1 MDETALPD
9 VAHMYDVTL
18 KLVLA
23 DSPVLVTEILGA
35 AAIEDWLNVELPSV
49 QNPRVDLLGRTTDGG
64 LVHIEIQG
72 TNDDRMALRMAQYGL
87 QIYDRL
93 GRFPQ
98 QVVLYFG
105 DEPVRMAQQLTLEGL
120 SFRYKLISVRDLDG
134 DRLIEGGGIG
144 DNIIGTLA
152 RLNNRGVAVRRVLN
166 RIVNLTGEARIQ
178 ALGQL
183 MILAGLRKQLAEL
196 IVAETNKMPILNDI
210 LDHPVLGRE
219 FKRGELTVLRRQIEK
234 RFGSIPAT
242 VENRLATMSTS
253 EIEDLSVRLLDASS
267 LEQLMGNQPS

>member
-1 MDETALPD
+1 M
-9 VAHMYDVTL
+9 AHLYDVTL
-18 KLVLA
+18 KMVLT
-23 DSPVLVTEILGA
+23 DSPALFAEILGA
-35 AAIEDWLNVELPSV
+35 AAIEAWLNVELPSV
-49 QNPRVDLLGRTTDGG
+49 QNPRVDLLGTTTGG
-64 LVHIEIQG
+64 GVVHIEIQS

-93 GRFPQ
+93 GQFPQ

-120 SFRYKLISVRDLDG
+120 SYRYQLISVRDLDG
-134 DRLIEGGGIG
+134 DRLIESGGIG
-144 DNIIGTLA
+144 DNIIGTLG
-152 RLNNRGVAVRRVLN
+152 RLNNRGVAIRRVLN
-166 RIVNLTGEARIQ
+166 RIVSLSGEARIQ

-219 FKRGELTVLRRQIEK
+219 FKRGLQQGELIVVRRQIEK

-242 VENRLATMSTS
+242 LDDRLATMSTS

-267 LEQLMGNQPS
+267 LEQLLGNRPS